1 MLTSGQPC
9 NTETMTSWR
18 YIEEDAVSADYGL
31 AADEYLMD
39 SYSGQASGTEATL
52 RLYTYQ
58 DYCAL
63 AGRFQNIHAELD
75 LEACRREGFQYNR
88 RLTGGGAIIMGHDQL
103 GVCLATANTFGAAN
117 TRELY
122 QLFSTPVVKALE
134 QLGIQAQLRGKNDLE
149 VDGKKIAG
157 LGIHVNPHGA
167 IQFHTS
173 LLVDLD
179 IPVMLKVLNIPLQ
192 KIGDKA
198 QIHKVEQRI
207 TTVTRA
213 LGRQITTG
221 EVRKLVQS
229 HFERQFGIQWVD
241 QSPTAIEKAEIEK
254 RAKER
259 YRNENWI
266 FQNSPQPDMNGM
278 GLKKTPAG
286 LLRTYVA
293 LKGETIKSVL
303 ITGDFFGQES
313 LFKRIESQLKWSVL
327 DKESIKCTV
336 NKAFADLEPP
346 EAGLGSDDVLEVIW
360 RAAMGAMK
368 EVQYTYRGSCYF
380 PDK

>member
-1 MLTSGQPC
+1 MKT
-9 NTETMTSWR
+9 WR
-18 YIEEDAVSADYGL
+18 YIQEDAVSAEYGL
-31 AADEYLMD
+31 AADEYLMNAYAAQT
-39 SYSGQASGTEATL
+39 SSTAASL
-52 RLYTYQ
+52 RLYTYR

-75 LEACRREGFQYNR
+75 LAACHREGYPYSR
-88 RLTGGGAIIMGHDQL
+88 RLTGGGAIIMGHGQL
-103 GVCLATANTFGAAN
+103 GLCLATADTFGSAN

-122 QLFSTPVVKALE
+122 RLFSAPVVKALE
-134 QLGIQAQLRGKNDLE
+134 ELGIKAHLRGKNDLE
-149 VDGKKIAG
+149 VNGKKIAG

-179 IPVMLKVLNIPLQ
+179 IPIMLKVLNIPLQ

-207 TTVTRA
+207 TTVSRV
-213 LGRQITTG
+213 LGRAITVG
-221 EVRKLVQS
+221 EVRERVKNC
-229 HFERQFGIQWVD
+229 FERQFGVRLKEQPVTVEEQI
-241 QSPTAIEKAEIEK
+241 EIEK
-254 RAKER
+254 LAGGK
-259 YRNENWI
+259 YRNEDWI

-286 LLRTYVA
+286 LLRAYVA

-303 ITGDFFGQES
+303 ITGDFFGWES
-313 LFKRIESQLKWSVL
+313 LFKRMEGELKWSPL
-327 DKESIKCTV
+327 DKEKVKQIV
-336 NKAFADLEPP
+336 HQALGQNDPDLKAE
-346 EAGLGSDDVLEVIW
+346 DVLEVIW

-368 EVQYTYRGSCYF
+368 EVQFTYKGSCYF
-380 PDK
+380 PEK